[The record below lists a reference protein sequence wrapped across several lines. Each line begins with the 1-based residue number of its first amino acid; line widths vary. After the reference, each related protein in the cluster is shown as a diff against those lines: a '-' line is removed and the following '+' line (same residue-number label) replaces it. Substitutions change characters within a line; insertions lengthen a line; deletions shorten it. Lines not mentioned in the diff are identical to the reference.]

1 MSLRLKSLLVEDFRS
16 IRGTQRLSLDAPAVL
31 IQGPNGTGKTS
42 LLSAIEFGLTG
53 AVASLGRFDPGYLE
67 HLPHKKSPTGKCR
80 VSVEVDGLSPGSTQ
94 VIGDGQGV
102 HGSGLLSS
110 DLTRFFIERC
120 YLPQAALGR
129 LLEIY
134 EHQDSRRSDSPLTH
148 FVKEL
153 LGLEALDALIDGLHS
168 SGDVRRLRER
178 APMFW
183 AERAGASDLE
193 RRVKAAADSGASL
206 REQIAEAERQ
216 LRAELDD
223 LVASN
228 ETLDPEALRPLI
240 ESQIDQIEA
249 RLLDLARRRRDLA
262 AASDQLSAALA
273 TDAGGQREA
282 AETASRTAREALAA
296 WQSRKGATLRS
307 LFTAIRARI
316 PSLPDSSADP
326 APTHAAAVRA
336 VDVELQRLHALA
348 DRDAADEKA
357 LSELQES
364 LRQGAS
370 RLATIDAELE
380 RDKGANQELAQALTA
395 VSAHIDDETCP
406 VCGRDFS
413 EVSETPLAA
422 HVSEEVQRLISAAGR
437 VQALVRD
444 RSTSSA
450 ALTQAQRQQSELT
463 ARRLSPEQRDQNKTD
478 LAQFTEWKTALTG
491 LAEGASTGSRL
502 QREASA
508 AAGQLSVLTSRQAGI
523 SGLRAELMQHAAT
536 LGLPAPADD
545 VPLRSVL
552 SDIIAVVDRD
562 EAAQQGAR
570 ARNVQA
576 LEGLAKLAQLRE
588 ELAQAE
594 GLFEEAKAEQTLTI
608 KRRVQADLVIAS
620 AKDLANRAQAL
631 RTEKVRQVFN
641 DELNAVWKELFTRLA
656 PDEEF
661 VPAFALPG
669 AGNGAVEAVLE
680 THYRSGGKGG
690 NPRAMLSAGN
700 LNTAALTLF
709 LALNLS
715 AKPVLPWLIID
726 DPVQSMD
733 DVHIAQFA
741 ALLRT
746 LKQQGRQLILA
757 VHDRQLFDYL
767 ALELSPT
774 FNGDRLITI
783 ELGRSADGMTTA
795 PWLPTVF
802 EPDRAIAA

>member
-1 MSLRLKSLLVEDFRS
+1 MSLRLKSLLVKDFRS
-16 IRGTQRLSLDAPAVL
+16 IRGTQRLSLDAPVVL
-31 IQGPNGTGKTS
+31 IHGPNGTGKTS

-67 HLPHKKSPTGKCR
+67 HLPHKRGPAGKCR
-80 VSVEVDGLSPGSTQ
+80 AAVEVDGLPPGWAE

-102 HGSGLLSS
+102 YGGGLLSG
-110 DLTRFFIERC
+110 DLTRFFVERC

-134 EHQDSRRSDSPLTH
+134 EHQDSRRTDSPLTR

-183 AERAGASDLE
+183 AARAGASDLAE
-193 RRVKAAADSGASL
+193 RVKAAAESVESL
-206 REQIAEAERQ
+206 REQIAEAEQRIRVE
-216 LRAELDD
+216 LEELAASNEPLDPDALTSLIEAELDQ
-223 LVASN
+223 
-228 ETLDPEALRPLI
+228 I
-240 ESQIDQIEA
+240 ES
-249 RLLDLARRRRDLA
+249 RLLDLARRRRELA
-262 AASDQLSAALA
+262 AAGDQLSAVLA
-273 TDAGGQREA
+273 ADAGGQRQA
-282 AETASRTAREALAA
+282 AEIASRTAREALAT
-296 WQSRKGATLRS
+296 WHRGTGAGLQS
-307 LFTAIRARI
+307 LFTAMRARV
-316 PSLPDSSADP
+316 PGLPDGSVDP
-326 APTHAAAVRA
+326 VATHAAAVRA
-336 VDVELQRLHALA
+336 VDAELQRLQALEG
-348 DRDAADEKA
+348 RDAADEKA
-357 LSELQES
+357 LSEVQES
-364 LRQGAS
+364 VRQGMS
-370 RLATIDAELE
+370 RLAIIDAELE

-395 VSAHIDDETCP
+395 VSAHIHDETCP

-413 EVSETPLAA
+413 EVSDTPLAA
-422 HVSEEVQRLISAAGR
+422 HVSGEVQRLVSAAGR

-450 ALTQAQRQQSELT
+450 ALTQAQRRQSELT
-463 ARRLSPEQRDQNKTD
+463 ARRLSPNQRDENKTD
-478 LAQFTEWKTALTG
+478 FAQFTEWKTALAG

-502 QREASA
+502 QREASTS
-508 AAGQLSVLTSRQAGI
+508 AGQLSLLTSRQAGI
-523 SGLRAELMQHAAT
+523 SGLRAELMQHAGT
-536 LGLPAPADD
+536 LGLPAPAED

-552 SDIIAVVDRD
+552 SDIVAVVDRN
-562 EAAQQGAR
+562 ESAQQEAR
-570 ARNVQA
+570 LRNVQA
-576 LEGLAKLAQLRE
+576 RDGLAELVQLRK
-588 ELAQAE
+588 ELAE
-594 GLFEEAKAEQTLTI
+594 TESEFKEVKAEQILTTT
-608 KRRVQADLVIAS
+608 RRDQADLIISA
-620 AKDLANRAQAL
+620 AKDLVSRAQAL
-631 RTEKVRQVFN
+631 RTGKIRQVFSE
-641 DELNAVWKELFTRLA
+641 DLNAVWKELFIRLA

-733 DVHIAQFA
+733 DVHISQFA

-746 LKQQGRQLILA
+746 LKQEGRQVILA

-795 PWLPTVF
+795 PWIPTVF
-802 EPDRAIAA
+802 KPDRAIAA